1 MKVNDE
7 KGLGEAIR
15 KNEKTIDVHGS
26 IAPRIKRLHD
36 LDKVLYCMCLMCLAV
51 AVVAL
56 MQVPATG
63 GGMLPLSFV
72 AGTPAAAIMGVS
84 TAKTAALVAASGGG
98 ISALKQ
104 LRKYK
109 LKQVGKEHI
118 ILHKTR

>member
-15 KNEKTIDVHGS
+15 KNEKTIDIHGS

-56 MQVPATG
+56 MQIPALG

-72 AGTPAAAIMGVS
+72 SGSPAAAILGVP
-84 TAKTAALVAASGGG
+84 TAKTTVLVAVSGGG
-98 ISALKQ
+98 ISTLKR

-109 LKQVGKEHI
+109 LRQISREHV
-118 ILHKTR
+118 ILHKK

>member
-15 KNEKTIDVHGS
+15 KNERTIDIHGS

-36 LDKVLYCMCLMCLAV
+36 LDRVLYCMCLMCLAI

-56 MQVPATG
+56 MQMPATG

-72 AGTPAAAIMGVS
+72 TGTPAAAILGVP
-84 TAKTAALVAASGGG
+84 TAKTAALVAVSGGG
-98 ISALKQ
+98 ISTLKR
-104 LRKYK
+104 LRRYK
-109 LKQVGKEHI
+109 LRHISREHV
-118 ILHKTR
+118 ILYKKR

>member
-56 MQVPATG
+56 MQVPTTG

-72 AGTPAAAIMGVS
+72 AGTPAAAIVGVP

-98 ISALKQ
+98 IRALKH
-104 LRKYK
+104 LRRYK
-109 LKQVGKEHI
+109 LRQISREHI
-118 ILHKTR
+118 ILHKTQ